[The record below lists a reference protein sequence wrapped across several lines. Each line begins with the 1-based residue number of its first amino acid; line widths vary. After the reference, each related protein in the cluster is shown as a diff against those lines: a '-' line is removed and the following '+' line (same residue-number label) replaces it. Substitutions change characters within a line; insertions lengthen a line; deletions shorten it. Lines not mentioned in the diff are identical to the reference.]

1 MTALQR
7 RINRTTGVNR
17 NSGSARVNRNRIMQT
32 LIDRGYRRV
41 DNDTLRPSSGRGSSN
56 S

>member
-7 RINRTTGVNR
+7 RINQTTGANR
-17 NSGSARVNRNRIMQT
+17 NPGTARVNRNRIMQT
-32 LIDRGYRRV
+32 MIERGYRRV
-41 DNDTLRPSSGRGSSN
+41 DNDTLRPGRGASS